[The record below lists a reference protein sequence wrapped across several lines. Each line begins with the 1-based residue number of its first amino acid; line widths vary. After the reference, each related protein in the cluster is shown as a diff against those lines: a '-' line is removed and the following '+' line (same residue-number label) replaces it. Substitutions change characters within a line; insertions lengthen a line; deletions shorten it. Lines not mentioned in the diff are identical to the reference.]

1 MEAAFVAVGSELLGT
16 QRLDT
21 NSLLIT
27 DLLRRHGVR
36 LRRKAVVGDDEE
48 ELCREMQGLLGRF
61 PLVLVT
67 GGLGP
72 TADDVTRQAV
82 ARACGRELVEDAA
95 VLADVEGKFRALGR
109 AMPEV
114 NRRQA
119 QVLVGSRVL
128 ANPRGTAPGLCLEQ
142 GGTTLFLLPGV
153 SRELEGLLR
162 HQVEPWLED
171 RGDGQGI
178 ESGVV
183 KVACL
188 PESVVEERVAPAYAE
203 IGRERISLLASPGE
217 VRVEV
222 TARGDADQRR
232 VELDRLLARIEVLVG
247 EAAYGRGDET
257 TLEGVVGG
265 LLRERGA
272 TVATGE
278 SCTGGLVAQRLT
290 EIPGSSELFVGSVV
304 AYSDPAKERLLRVPA
319 EELSRHGA
327 VSEPVARSL
336 ATGARQVLGAD
347 WGIGI
352 TGIAGPGGG
361 TEEKPVGTVHLALA
375 GPDEAQTHRHIRL
388 PGDRRQV
395 RWLASQVALEML
407 RRELLGSGR
416 QR

>member
-203 IGRERISLLASPGE
+203 IGRERVSLLASPGE

-304 AYSDPAKERLLRVPA
+304 AYSDLAKERLLRVPA

-347 WGIGI
+347 WGIGV